1 MSVCLCGDGGE
12 NKLVHDRRLPIDIII
27 IIIIITIIYREREWK
42 KKSGPLERR
51 GRHNI
56 RARWIIHRILFEFGQ
71 GNLQKANL
79 GKLKFV
85 IVVDP
90 LFFIDIRGVCAC
102 DPDRLAIHFKEYGRM
117 ADLYIKRKGEMSC
130 V

>member
-1 MSVCLCGDGGE
+1 MGHWNDAG
-12 NKLVHDRRLPIDIII
+12 DII
-27 IIIIITIIYREREWK
+27 Y
-42 KKSGPLERR
+42 GPV
-51 GRHNI
+51 GSSIGSCSN
-56 RARWIIHRILFEFGQ
+56 FGQ

-79 GKLKFV
+79 GKLKFM
-85 IVVDP
+85 IVDCVDP
-90 LFFIDIRGVCAC
+90 PFFIDIRGVCAC